1 MGHTQFV
8 HVNENNVMDTH
19 TWACTSVYERVRAS
33 HGSSSSGLHAPVG
46 QLQEKEPTALL
57 QVPVTAPA
65 SQMVGVTTHSFVS
78 SQLLPVPQNKINQ
91 ARLAMDHAFK
101 IVHTTGTWCYGRCT
115 VPMIVGA

>member
-1 MGHTQFV
+1 MG
-8 HVNENNVMDTH
+8 
-19 TWACTSVYERVRAS
+19 VYERVRAS
-33 HGSSSSGLHAPVG
+33 HGSSNSGRHAPVG

-78 SQLLPVPQNKINQ
+78 SQLLPVQQNKINQ
-91 ARLAMDHAFK
+91 ASLTRITRSKSCTQLAHGATDDA
-101 IVHTTGTWCYGRCT
+101 